1 MSNLTLLLHQ
11 IDSFREQ
18 LPPLP
23 IFQAPAEHALAAT
36 IDHTLLKPE
45 GTPAQVEQLCREA
58 REYHFAAVCVNPLY
72 SARVYHLLEGSGV
85 LTCSVVGFPLGAT
98 PSAVKCFETRL
109 CVDSGAKEIDMV
121 ISIGLLKAREY
132 QAVLDDI
139 QAVVEA
145 SHAGGAIVKVILE
158 MALLNREEKI
168 AGCLLS
174 QAAGAEFV
182 KTSTGFG
189 AHGATVEDVD
199 LMRRVVGPATRTKV
213 KAAGGVR
220 SLADARQMLR
230 AGADRL
236 GSSAGVKI
244 MQELK
249 GEKA

>member
-1 MSNLTLLLHQ
+1 MIDLPHLQFQ
-11 IDSFREQ
+11 IDQYRQE

-23 IFQAPAEHALAAT
+23 PFEIPPDDQIAGR

-45 GTPAQVEQLCREA
+45 GKPAQVEQLCLEA
-58 REYHFAAVCVNPLY
+58 RQFRFAAVCVNPLY
-72 SARVYHLLEGSGV
+72 TARVHKLLEGSPV

-98 PSAVKCFETRL
+98 PSASKVFETRL
-109 CVDSGAKEIDMV
+109 CVEAGAKEIDMV
-121 ISIGLLKAREY
+121 LPIGLLKAGEFS
-132 QAVLDDI
+132 AVLEDI
-139 QAVVEA
+139 RAVVEA

-158 MALLNREEKI
+158 MALLNQEEKI

-189 AHGATVEDVD
+189 PHGATVEDVD
-199 LMRRVVGPATRTKV
+199 LMRRLVGPSSRTKV
-213 KAAGGVR
+213 KAAGGIR
-220 SLADARQMLR
+220 SLSDARAMLR

-244 MQELK
+244 MRELQ
-249 GEKA
+249 GEGA

>member
-1 MSNLTLLLHQ
+1 MINLTHLRYQVDLFHQ
-11 IDSFREQ
+11 E

-23 IFQAPAEHALAAT
+23 PFQVPPDSGIAAI

-45 GTPAQVEQLCREA
+45 GMPAQIDRLCQEA
-58 REYHFAAVCVNPLY
+58 RQHHFAAVCVNPIFT
-72 SARVYHLLEGSGV
+72 AQVHKLLEGSNV

-98 PSAVKCFETRL
+98 PSAAKCFEARL
-109 CVDSGAKEIDMV
+109 CVEAGSQEIDMV
-121 ISIGLLKAREY
+121 IPIGLLKAREY
-132 QAVLDDI
+132 SAVLEDI
-139 QAVVEA
+139 QAVVET

-158 MALLNREEKI
+158 MALLTQEEKI

-189 AHGATVEDVD
+189 PHGATVEDVN
-199 LMRRVVGPATRTKV
+199 LMRRVVGPSSQTKV
-213 KAAGGVR
+213 KAAGGIR
-220 SLADARQMLR
+220 SLTDARAMLR

-249 GEKA
+249 AEGA